1 MFNGRAQQLPISIIN
16 SHQYALMNSPNSCVV
31 NLYSPHP
38 HRCKHTHTHTQA
50 VALWINFM
58 GFTDG
63 REPLIFYILASW
75 GLPIII
81 VVITILIWQFGV
93 DRPLTELYGQ
103 RNTGEM

>member
-1 MFNGRAQQLPISIIN
+1 MDPGSGKFKAVATFL
-16 SHQYALMNSPNSCVV
+16 YTFLALCVCENNILSSPFS
-31 NLYSPHP
+31 LSF
-38 HRCKHTHTHTQA
+38 QA
-50 VALWINFM
+50 VALWVNFM

-93 DRPLTELYGQ
+93 NRPLTELYGQ
-103 RNTGEM
+103 RYTGEMYVKCVTMC